1 MGTEETEQHRPG
13 SLIPASVYPESSCGL
28 SELGSPELQPNK
40 SQGGAGASSCATSCS
55 TSCST
60 SALL

>member
-1 MGTEETEQHRPG
+1 MGTEEAEQHRPG
-13 SLIPASVYPESSCGL
+13 SLIPASIYPESSCGL
-28 SELGSPELQPNK
+28 SELGSSELQPQTHK
-40 SQGGAGASSCATSCS
+40 SQSGAGATSCS